1 MIGLVAFLRA
11 LPWRYIAIAALLVA
25 AVVGVYRKGEHA
37 SDVRWEAKEAKR
49 ALAQSAADMAQAWA
63 DAQALQA
70 RIKEDNQFVARALT
84 AQAQLQDQFTTVQGV
99 RRATQNQFRLYADRD
114 DAGAQRLRLPGAA
127 CPVVVASARPGLVA
141 GQDGT
146 ADGAPAQ
153 PAPAAVDGAGDSG
166 PVLSLGA
173 VWLWN
178 AALTGQTDAAH
189 TGAGACSIDAATHQ
203 ASAAC
208 AAPSG
213 VTLDAAWDN
222 HIANAA
228 ACAADRLRHSQ
239 LIDFL
244 TTREGT
250 LP

>member
-1 MIGLVAFLRA
+1 MIGFIAFLRA
-11 LPWRYIAIAALLVA
+11 LPWRYIAIAALLAA

-37 SDVRWEAKEAKR
+37 SDARWQAKEDRR
-49 ALAQSAADMAQAWA
+49 ALAQSAADA
-63 DAQALQA
+63 AQALQA
-70 RIKEDNQFVARALT
+70 RIKEDNQFVARATT
-84 AQAQLQDQFTTVQGV
+84 AQAQLQDQFTNLQGV

-114 DAGAQRLRLPGAA
+114 DAGTQRLRFAGAA
-127 CPVVVASARPGLVA
+127 CPVVVAGARPGLVA
-141 GQDGT
+141 GQDGAAAGT
-146 ADGAPAQ
+146 PAQ
-153 PAPAAVDGAGDSG
+153 PAPAAVDGPGDSG

-178 AALTGQTDAAH
+178 AALTGQTDGAS
-189 TGAGACSIDAATHQ
+189 TGAGACAIDAATSQ

-244 TTREGT
+244 TTREGN
-250 LP
+250 LK